1 MYTSELVM
9 VNYCNL
15 HIAVT
20 DVPLCL
26 WNTGA
31 PLAGNIGFICPL
43 SRSAST
49 KQSSWLHNLWATN
62 CVVNQTGYLGPWLYA
77 SRHQTSLWRRQHIY
91 SVQFLQT
98 AQSLLPPSIAI
109 VRSFVNT
116 ALLMPQITPHNPQ
129 LQVTH
134 SDYGVHACHRRVA
147 MRTLGCIKKIK
158 VVRLSCLG
166 CQFVSLVDT
175 LLLWK

>member
-1 MYTSELVM
+1 MYMLWTYELVM

-31 PLAGNIGFICPL
+31 PLAGNTGFICPL
-43 SRSAST
+43 SRSVST
-49 KQSSWLHNLWATN
+49 KQSGWLHNLWATN
-62 CVVNQTGYLGPWLYA
+62 CVVNQTGYFGPSYA

-91 SVQFLQT
+91 SVQFQQT
-98 AQSLLPPSIAI
+98 AQSLLPRPSPSF

-116 ALLMPQITPHNPQ
+116 ALLMPQITPHNPR
-129 LQVTH
+129 LQVAH
-134 SDYGVHACHRRVA
+134 SDYGVQACRRRVA
-147 MRTLGCIKKIK
+147 TRTRCDFYL
-158 VVRLSCLG
+158 
-166 CQFVSLVDT
+166 Q
-175 LLLWK
+175 